1 MKIKEICYKDFV
13 ISQRI
18 FIWKK
23 ILQQGQ
29 QTPSN
34 SNLMNSWANKL
45 DFSLMIVVFEKSSE
59 SSLKSKSL
67 AKIWLLNSLV
77 SWTKLALSSK
87 NMLNSSSSELYGL
100 NTWIF
105 SVYFSSTFKLNKY
118 LLLSLSLFSL
128 LMNLRSFLLFLSWMA
143 LKSLTTSKG
152 SSTRGVFYATWLAL
166 HIYLIKNLLLN

>member
-105 SVYFSSTFKLNKY
+105 SVDFSSTFKLNKY

-128 LMNLRSFLLFLSWMA
+128 LMNLRSFLLLLSWMA

-166 HIYLIKNLLLN
+166 HIYLIENLLLN